1 MSPLHL
7 RRYRAE
13 RLLRTEFDAM
23 RESVLGAVRA
33 RLRATGATL
42 DEGDLEA
49 CYSQAW
55 QGLYA
60 EILRGQEIESP
71 AGWLVLV
78 TYRRAIDEQR
88 RRRPSAELAADAAGA
103 ERDIAA
109 ELDDRAK
116 LRQLIEGLR
125 ADLSERE
132 RQAATLCYLQG
143 LTRDQAA
150 QRMGIAPKRMQKLME
165 GRGDGRPGVAAKVA
179 ALTESI
185 SQGRFCEEHASLM
198 RAFAFGVLDP
208 EGQRHRIALAHR
220 DACPSCRAY
229 VLSLRGLA
237 SVLPPVF
244 IPGLVAELGLGAG
257 AGAGAGAR
265 RSSGRR
271 SDASRADASRAGGRS
286 RSGPNGPLRGGG
298 AVTRIW
304 RSASSR
310 LAGLGSRV
318 GGTGLGGAKLAAV
331 GAVLLSAGAA
341 GVALSASASHP
352 HAHPH
357 AGSAPLAGGA
367 PSLEGGAG
375 RPIAGPRRHSSP
387 ARRRAR
393 RHAAERRRAGRRRR
407 GSLSASSALREFGIE
422 RSGSAATGATS
433 AAPAAQP
440 GAAGQ
445 AQREFGIE

>member
-13 RLLRTEFDAM
+13 RLLRTEFDAL
-23 RESVLGAVRA
+23 RESVLRTVRA
-33 RLRATGATL
+33 RLRDSNATL
-42 DEGDLEA
+42 EQADLEA

-60 EILRGQEIESP
+60 EVLRGEEIESP
-71 AGWLVLV
+71 SGWLVLV

-88 RRRPSAELAADAAGA
+88 RRRLSAELPPDAAAAD
-103 ERDIAA
+103 RDIAA

-116 LRQLIEGLR
+116 LQQLIEGFS
-125 ADLSERE
+125 AHLSERE

-143 LTRDQAA
+143 LSREQAA
-150 QRMGIAPKRMQKLME
+150 TRMGIAPRRMQKLME
-165 GRGDGRPGVAAKVA
+165 GRGDGRPGVAAKVS

-220 DACPSCRAY
+220 NGCPSCRAY

-244 IPGLVAELGLGAG
+244 VPGLVAELGLGGRAG
-257 AGAGAGAR
+257 AAR
-265 RSSGRR
+265 
-271 SDASRADASRAGGRS
+271 ALARS
-286 RSGPNGPLRGGG
+286 RPGPRGPVRGGG
-298 AVTRIW
+298 PATRLW
-304 RSASSR
+304 RSASTR
-310 LAGLGSRV
+310 LGSLGSRIA
-318 GGTGLGGAKLAAV
+318 GGGMGGVKLAAA
-331 GAVLLSAGAA
+331 GAILLSAGAA
-341 GVALSASASHP
+341 GVALSALTS

-357 AGSAPLAGGA
+357 PRADSALLSSGRRSPGGGVGRQASGQARRGSHV
-367 PSLEGGAG
+367 
-375 RPIAGPRRHSSP
+375 RRH
-387 ARRRAR
+387 AR
-393 RHAAERRRAGRRRR
+393 RHAAERHRAGRRRR
-407 GSLSASSALREFGIE
+407 GPLSASPALREFGIE
-422 RSGSAATGATS
+422 RSGARVAGAAPT
-433 AAPAAQP
+433 APAARP
-440 GAAGQ
+440 GSAGQ

>member
-13 RLLRTEFDAM
+13 RLLRTEFDAL
-23 RESVLGAVRA
+23 RESVLRIVRA
-33 RLRATGATL
+33 RLRDTKATL
-42 DEGDLEA
+42 DEADLEA

-60 EILRGQEIESP
+60 EILSGEEIENPS
-71 AGWLVLV
+71 GWLVLV

-88 RRRPSAELAADAAGA
+88 RRRPSAELAPDAADA

-125 ADLSERE
+125 ADLNERE

-150 QRMGIAPKRMQKLME
+150 QRMGIAPRRMQKLME

-185 SQGRFCEEHASLM
+185 SQGRFCEEHGSLM

-220 DACPSCRAY
+220 NACPSCRAY

-244 IPGLVAELGLGAG
+244 IPGLVAQLGLGGAAG
-257 AGAGAGAR
+257 AGTARGAR
-265 RSSGRR
+265 T
-271 SDASRADASRAGGRS
+271 
-286 RSGPNGPLRGGG
+286 RSGPRGPARGG
-298 AVTRIW
+298 AAARLW

-310 LAGLGSRV
+310 VGGLGSRLAGSGI
-318 GGTGLGGAKLAAV
+318 GGVKLAAV

-341 GVALSASASHP
+341 GVALHAGAS

-357 AGSAPLAGGA
+357 PHVESASHLSGARSPGERSGHQVAGQVRRRSQVRRQAKRH
-367 PSLEGGAG
+367 S
-375 RPIAGPRRHSSP
+375 IAGH
-387 ARRRAR
+387 RRASSH
-393 RHAAERRRAGRRRR
+393 RH
-407 GSLSASSALREFGIE
+407 GSLSASPALREFGIE
-422 RSGSAATGATS
+422 RPSAQASAAT
-433 AAPAAQP
+433 PAAQA
-440 GAAGQ
+440 GSIGQ

>member
-23 RESVLGAVRA
+23 RKSVLGAVRA

-185 SQGRFCEEHASLM
+185 SQGRFCEEHGSLM

-220 DACPSCRAY
+220 NACPACRAY
-229 VLSLRGLA
+229 VRSLRGLA

-257 AGAGAGAR
+257 AGADAGAGAGAGAR
-265 RSSGRR
+265 RTGARR
-271 SDASRADASRAGGRS
+271 TGARQG
-286 RSGPNGPLRGGG
+286 SGPHGPLRGGG

-310 LAGLGSRV
+310 LAGLGSRA
-318 GGTGLGGAKLAAV
+318 GGAGLGGAKLAAV

-341 GVALSASASHP
+341 GVALSASASHT

-357 AGSAPLAGGA
+357 ARSAPLAGGA

-375 RPIAGPRRHSSP
+375 RPISRPPQHSSHARRQ
-387 ARRRAR
+387 ARRRAPQ
-393 RHAAERRRAGRRRR
+393 RRRAGRRRR
-407 GSLSASSALREFGIE
+407 GSLSASPALREFGIE
-422 RSGSAATGATS
+422 RSGAQAGSATPT
-433 AAPAAQP
+433 APAAKP
-440 GAAGQ
+440 GSAGQ